1 MPRMSSLGHAAAV
14 WGCASPDVDDGAAPT
29 GGFVRGERRD
39 AAAKQA
45 PGKRNAGRD
54 APPERTLGRLD
65 FFQRLGM
72 TRMSKARVSKARVSK
87 ARVSKTP
94 VSKTLVSNTRK
105 AADALPAAADAL
117 PAAADALPAAADAL
131 PAAADALPALPQDDT
146 NNKGPAV
153 PTCKSDSAPAAGESA
168 AGTANSDEPDAPS
181 APKWCGQIFVR
192 RIVRS
197 EDDPLTVIVEGVKYR
212 IGDTKAHDTSSDDTV
227 QSVIETVPGA
237 EYLLYAGKAL
247 NRGEA
252 TLSECGVGKNSTVD
266 AVGRLGGGGVCMG
279 KPTVAQAAARPID
292 APTPA
297 SVLSAPSVLRPVP
310 MLLAPQEDHRSGTD
324 SADVST
330 AAGHVAATASYS
342 TDTAADGTQEEA
354 SSAQAAR
361 LAEAVRV
368 AKQDFEAR
376 LQRLEEGEGAVH
388 VTAGNQ
394 MPMYE
399 QIGHTQ
405 PRSERGEWRDKLTAP
420 VELKPLQRDPE
431 LDGKILRGELGET
444 VRNCVLHEDKRIVSF
459 LLSSTFT
466 DTERERNFLISDVVP
481 YLQEY
486 ARQVGFEFRL
496 VEMRWGIRK
505 EASSAHQ
512 TSEICMAELE
522 RCQRESQ
529 GFSYVFLGCQK
540 YGFRPFPAK
549 IPQDVHE
556 SLRDKMSDEHKALLD
571 ECFLLDT
578 NVS

>member
-1 MPRMSSLGHAAAV
+1 MSLAAV
-14 WGCASPDVDDGAAPT
+14 KSISRDLIMVTGVVDRVKSMMARADATEEFRHTARALLLRLAPT
-29 GGFVRGERRD
+29 TSATEPTNTE
-39 AAAKQA
+39 K
-45 PGKRNAGRD
+45 
-54 APPERTLGRLD
+54 TRLL
-65 FFQRLGM
+65 F
-72 TRMSKARVSKARVSK
+72 K
-87 ARVSKTP
+87 
-94 VSKTLVSNTRK
+94 
-105 AADALPAAADAL
+105 
-117 PAAADALPAAADAL
+117 
-131 PAAADALPALPQDDT
+131 
-146 NNKGPAV
+146 
-153 PTCKSDSAPAAGESA
+153 
-168 AGTANSDEPDAPS
+168 
-181 APKWCGQIFVR
+181 
-192 RIVRS
+192 
-197 EDDPLTVIVEGVKYR
+197 
-212 IGDTKAHDTSSDDTV
+212 
-227 QSVIETVPGA
+227 
-237 EYLLYAGKAL
+237 
-247 NRGEA
+247 
-252 TLSECGVGKNSTVD
+252 
-266 AVGRLGGGGVCMG
+266 
-279 KPTVAQAAARPID
+279 
-292 APTPA
+292 
-297 SVLSAPSVLRPVP
+297 
-310 MLLAPQEDHRSGTD
+310 
-324 SADVST
+324 
-330 AAGHVAATASYS
+330 
-342 TDTAADGTQEEA
+342 
-354 SSAQAAR
+354 
-361 LAEAVRV
+361 
-368 AKQDFEAR
+368 
-376 LQRLEEGEGAVH
+376 
-388 VTAGNQ
+388 Q

>member
-1 MPRMSSLGHAAAV
+1 MGIRGSPISRSYPSNPGASSEPLTS
-14 WGCASPDVDDGAAPT
+14 WS
-29 GGFVRGERRD
+29 RGLERRD
-39 AAAKQA
+39 
-45 PGKRNAGRD
+45 
-54 APPERTLGRLD
+54 
-65 FFQRLGM
+65 
-72 TRMSKARVSKARVSK
+72 
-87 ARVSKTP
+87 
-94 VSKTLVSNTRK
+94 
-105 AADALPAAADAL
+105 
-117 PAAADALPAAADAL
+117 
-131 PAAADALPALPQDDT
+131 
-146 NNKGPAV
+146 
-153 PTCKSDSAPAAGESA
+153 
-168 AGTANSDEPDAPS
+168 
-181 APKWCGQIFVR
+181 
-192 RIVRS
+192 
-197 EDDPLTVIVEGVKYR
+197 
-212 IGDTKAHDTSSDDTV
+212 
-227 QSVIETVPGA
+227 
-237 EYLLYAGKAL
+237 
-247 NRGEA
+247 
-252 TLSECGVGKNSTVD
+252 
-266 AVGRLGGGGVCMG
+266 
-279 KPTVAQAAARPID
+279 
-292 APTPA
+292 
-297 SVLSAPSVLRPVP
+297 
-310 MLLAPQEDHRSGTD
+310 
-324 SADVST
+324 
-330 AAGHVAATASYS
+330 
-342 TDTAADGTQEEA
+342 
-354 SSAQAAR
+354 
-361 LAEAVRV
+361 
-368 AKQDFEAR
+368 
-376 LQRLEEGEGAVH
+376 